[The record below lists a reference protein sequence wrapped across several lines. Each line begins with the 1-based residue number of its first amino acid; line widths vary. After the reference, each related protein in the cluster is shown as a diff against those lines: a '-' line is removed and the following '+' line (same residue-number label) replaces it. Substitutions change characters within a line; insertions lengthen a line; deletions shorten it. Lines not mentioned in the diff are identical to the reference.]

1 MGQRCRPQSLG
12 EVQRCNPLCFLLTAA
27 QHCCSWASLT
37 DHLVRKFKDSLGI
50 NMTMKKIFIFVL
62 VQTMKVFFIFVVSS
76 GHAKPHA
83 QLQIARHLELDYEN
97 FLTNV
102 RGPRP

>member
-1 MGQRCRPQSLG
+1 
-12 EVQRCNPLCFLLTAA
+12 
-27 QHCCSWASLT
+27 
-37 DHLVRKFKDSLGI
+37 
-50 NMTMKKIFIFVL
+50 MTMKKIVIFVP
-62 VQTMKVFFIFVVSS
+62 VQTMKIFFIFVVSS

-102 RGPRP
+102 NRATTLMNYNYQAGQFIGFWIARLQNTRYATEPLPDANFET